1 MIRGFALRVALA
13 GAFTI
18 GLIHG
23 HASLAQTE
31 QDSVIAIVNG
41 KTILTSDMTMFQNS
55 LPENYRRVDINVLL
69 PQLLEGLIDGRLL
82 AQAALEAGMMDDP
95 TVKRRLAYV
104 TNDVLQQTYLDQ
116 LLAEEITEQRIR
128 ETYEATIPTQPGEEE
143 ISARH
148 ILLEDEGAARAV
160 IGELDA
166 GGDFAALAKT
176 HSTGPS
182 GAGGGDLGYFT
193 RQQMV
198 APFAEA
204 AFALNP
210 GEYTKDPIKTQFGW
224 HVIKVEDRRVT
235 PPPTFEESQAEI
247 GQQLAQEFVRD
258 LMANLRDTAEISR
271 FDLQGNPLEAPPAPA
286 Q

>member
-55 LPENYRRVDINVLL
+55 LPENYRRVDINLLL

>member
-23 HASLAQTE
+23 HASLAQTA

-198 APFAEA
+198 AAFAEA

>member
-23 HASLAQTE
+23 HASLAQTA

-55 LPENYRRVDINVLL
+55 LPENYRRVDINLLL

-198 APFAEA
+198 AAFAEA

>member
-13 GAFTI
+13 GAFTT

-23 HASLAQTE
+23 PASLAQTE

-128 ETYEATIPTQPGEEE
+128 ETYEATIPTPPGEEE

-148 ILLEDEGAARAV
+148 ILLEDDGAARPAT
-160 IGELDA
+160 GEPAA
-166 GGDFAALAKT
+166 GGDFARLPVGRVVSSFGVFAPHEDAGGKRI
-176 HSTGPS
+176 
-182 GAGGGDLGYFT
+182 GAGVGDVQFITVDGRIFRARGG
-193 RQQMV
+193 
-198 APFAEA
+198 A
-204 AFALNP
+204 
-210 GEYTKDPIKTQFGW
+210 
-224 HVIKVEDRRVT
+224 
-235 PPPTFEESQAEI
+235 
-247 GQQLAQEFVRD
+247 
-258 LMANLRDTAEISR
+258 
-271 FDLQGNPLEAPPAPA
+271 
-286 Q
+286 

>member
-23 HASLAQTE
+23 PASLAQTE

-198 APFAEA
+198 AAFAEA

>member
-198 APFAEA
+198 AAFAEA

-271 FDLQGNPLEAPPAPA
+271 FDPQGNPLEAPPAPA

>member
-13 GAFTI
+13 GTFTI

-23 HASLAQTE
+23 HASLAQTA

-198 APFAEA
+198 AAFAEA

>member
-198 APFAEA
+198 AAFAEA

>member
-13 GAFTI
+13 GAFTT

-23 HASLAQTE
+23 PASLAQTE

-198 APFAEA
+198 AAFAEA

>member
-1 MIRGFALRVALA
+1 MIRGFALHVALA

-18 GLIHG
+18 GFIHG
-23 HASLAQTE
+23 HAALAQTE

-55 LPENYRRVDINVLL
+55 LPEQYRRVDINLL
-69 PQLLEGLIDGRLL
+69 FPQLLEGLIDSKLL

-95 TVKRRLAYV
+95 SVKRRLAYV
-104 TNDVLQQTYLDQ
+104 TNDVLQQAYLDQ
-116 LLAEEITEQRIR
+116 LLAEEITEERMR

-148 ILLEDEGAARAV
+148 ILLEDEDAARAV

-224 HVIKVEDRRVT
+224 HVIKVEDRRAP

-271 FDLQGNPLEAPPAPA
+271 FDLQGNSLEAPPPPA

>member
-13 GAFTI
+13 GAFTT